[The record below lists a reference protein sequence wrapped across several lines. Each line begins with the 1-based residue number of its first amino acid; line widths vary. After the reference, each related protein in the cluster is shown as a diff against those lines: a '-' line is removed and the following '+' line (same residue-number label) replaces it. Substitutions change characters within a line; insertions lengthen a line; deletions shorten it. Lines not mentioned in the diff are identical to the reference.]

1 MVLLKRS
8 AYDLYVARHQDP
20 NITSLLSNA
29 QVICR
34 QDSRCCDCVLA
45 PHKNN
50 NVSRAEILFLFSVMN
65 QVALVFGG
73 SLCFPV
79 RF

>member
-20 NITSLLSNA
+20 NITSFLSNA
-29 QVICR
+29 QVISR
-34 QDSRCCDCVLA
+34 QDSCYCDIVLA

-50 NVSRAEILFLFSVMN
+50 NGSRVGEL
-65 QVALVFGG
+65 
-73 SLCFPV
+73 
-79 RF
+79 

>member
-20 NITSLLSNA
+20 NITSLLSNT
-29 QVICR
+29 QVISR
-34 QDSRCCDCVLA
+34 QDSCCCDCVLA

-50 NVSRAEILFLFSVMN
+50 NVSRVGEL
-65 QVALVFGG
+65 
-73 SLCFPV
+73 
-79 RF
+79 